1 MMLVPSL
8 VRLII
13 KRVMNLRKSR
23 KQQKKIKNEHYT
35 FWDFV
40 LDLLSWIPEIIIW
53 PFRIAFRLIRHIID
67 GF

>member
-1 MMLVPSL
+1 MMLVASL

-40 LDLLSWIPEIIIW
+40 LDLLSWIPEIII
-53 PFRIAFRLIRHIID
+53 
-67 GF
+67 